1 MRSPNVHWDIDRYDE
16 LQDGAWEL
24 DSWAAEQDHSADQR
38 GVRSEGPT
46 NRARANRLRDQA
58 ALLLAEYWA
67 ILRASDDRTSVARRY
82 SPGIGVGPP

>member
-1 MRSPNVHWDIDRYDE
+1 MRSSTVHWDIDRYDE
-16 LQDGAWEL
+16 LQDSAWEL
-24 DSWAAEQDHSADQR
+24 DGWAAEQDRSADRR

-67 ILRASDDRTSVARRY
+67 ILRASDDRTSVARR
-82 SPGIGVGPP
+82 